1 MKHEIQR
8 GHLSQHNPIHAQ
20 RGTSSTSITTWRS
33 AWTSINFSESYR
45 LQIGIQR
52 LDPGCPTCTEPHCGR
67 KEPSLITGA
76 TTSATIAQFSAT
88 HDAAR
93 CDVQMLLPTMGQ
105 PNYSS
110 CADTSTRYSRWS

>member
-52 LDPGCPTCTEPHCGR
+52 LDPGCPTCTEPQCGR
-67 KEPSLITGA
+67 REPSLITGA

-93 CDVQMLLPTMGQ
+93 CDVQTLLPTMGQ